1 MSKLDALPRNRRGVK
16 REDATTEEGVP
27 RKKEAANIGETANET
42 ANERASM
49 QQAPLKENLSNEVEF
64 SVKGEISSLGLVRSS
79 FDSSLTSPRVG
90 GSGGDDVPFNFF
102 LFSDGSS

>member
-1 MSKLDALPRNRRGVK
+1 MSKLNALPRNRRGVK

-49 QQAPLKENLSNEVEF
+49 QQAPLKENRKIGKS
-64 SVKGEISSLGLVRSS
+64 
-79 FDSSLTSPRVG
+79 RVG